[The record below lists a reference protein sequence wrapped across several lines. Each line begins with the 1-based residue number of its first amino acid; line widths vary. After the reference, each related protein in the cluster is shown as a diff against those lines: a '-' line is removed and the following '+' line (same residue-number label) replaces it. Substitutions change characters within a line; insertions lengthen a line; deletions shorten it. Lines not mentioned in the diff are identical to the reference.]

1 VCLKQLLQIV
11 NSVQMQCSFVNF
23 SLQTKGPT
31 TVALMKRQGN
41 ISAFVHDMHVAKLC
55 KVLKSLRMPNWKCPK
70 KTAMHLNTAGNGEY
84 TVKNCL
90 QCTCLYFAS
99 ELLPCKHI
107 FAVHAFEGL
116 SVFDVYSAEL
126 SVVTGTVR

>member
-1 VCLKQLLQIV
+1 MCLKQLLQIV

-23 SLQTKGPT
+23 SLQTKVTYNCCADEEAGKYFGLCT
-31 TVALMKRQGN
+31 RYACSKIMQSIEK
-41 ISAFVHDMHVAKLC
+41 SKDAKLE
-55 KVLKSLRMPNWKCPK
+55 VSK